1 MIIKNNKKCNIK
13 INDKNIE
20 PCQYCNDEPKI
31 IRPENPFNNHLN
43 FQIFNRYICL
53 IDYKYKVDEKF
64 EINYCP
70 ICGRK
75 LNDKK

>member
-1 MIIKNNKKCNIK
+1 MIIKNKRCNII

-20 PCQYCNDEPKI
+20 PCEYCNDDPKI
-31 IRPENPFNNHLN
+31 IRPENLFNNYLI

-53 IDYKYKVDEKF
+53 IDYKYKIDEKF